1 MRTTILLITILI
13 TNSLAMA
20 EPTAKDKKMDKLPPF
35 INPLKIAKFVDDGNG
50 KISEVNGDVCYNKSA
65 HTKLTIYLKNV
76 KPASDLRTLTAFNEG
91 YIDGYE
97 SGTKRTLELKR
108 QSENSTLSD
117 IVQSK
122 ILWFAIGASSS
133 FFIVELFK

>member
-1 MRTTILLITILI
+1 MRITIALITILI

-35 INPLKIAKFVDDGNG
+35 INPLKIAKFVDDEKGKVSESDGN
-50 KISEVNGDVCYNKSA
+50 VCYNKSA

-91 YIDGYE
+91 YTDGYE
-97 SGTKRTLELKR
+97 SGTKRVLDLKR
-108 QSENSTLSD
+108 QSESSKLSD

>member
-1 MRTTILLITILI
+1 
-13 TNSLAMA
+13 MA